1 MQTCLL
7 LVWLLGKGYTSLLL
21 ISTSM
26 ILVPYL
32 LIGLFLLKLSF
43 SRKGECGQGRVL
55 MRAVALVA
63 SGYGFWLLYA
73 AGVEYLLLSLLLYGP
88 GLLLFLYSRRQLGAD
103 LRLSGRER
111 WLAGVTLLSLI
122 PAVWSF
128 AHL

>member
-1 MQTCLL
+1 MPEACHGDKSSPFCLAN
-7 LVWLLGKGYTSLLL
+7 
-21 ISTSM
+21 
-26 ILVPYL
+26 
-32 LIGLFLLKLSF
+32 
-43 SRKGECGQGRVL
+43 R
-55 MRAVALVA
+55 
-63 SGYGFWLLYA
+63 
-73 AGVEYLLLSLLLYGP
+73 P